1 MTEHTSSAYGLWFLV
16 FAYSAVFILF
26 ALSFTKPK
34 TARDWRTFGA
44 FSAFIIALFV
54 EMYGIPVTIFLISGW
69 LQSRY
74 PGLDLLS
81 HQAGHLWWIALGL
94 KGDPHFGILHRSE
107 EHTSE
112 LQSLMR
118 ISSAVFC
125 LKKKKNKK
133 CSTN

>member
-54 EMYGIPVTIFLISGW
+54 EMYGVPITIFLISGW

-81 HQAGHLWWIALGL
+81 HPAGHLWS
-94 KGDPHFGILHRSE
+94 SE
-107 EHTSE
+107 ERRAGTECVRPCPARWSP
-112 LQSLMR
+112 
-118 ISSAVFC
+118 A
-125 LKKKKNKK
+125 
-133 CSTN
+133 T